1 MEAGVP
7 LGEFW
12 AVGKTGQ
19 GHGPAPAFPL
29 PRPQDVSPCACS
41 LSGPGFGRKVQRPR
55 FLPAPGR
62 MLLPLQA
69 CPARGPISAQ
79 RFPTRHAERASQTN
93 QRRKPTNVP
102 SRSDQRSRKA
112 AQSGLA
118 FLLVRRPDARS
129 PLATAANSNGCQPGQ
144 SLCAGA
150 ERGQLHGFRSR
161 PASFGNRGGD
171 CVMASRAG
179 VSGGGKRRRE
189 NGGAG
194 QRWWYWRVRGP
205 GRCSR
210 PQQGPRQR
218 RPLRAA
224 VVRTQAIHDGARGR
238 VGGRAAGCV
247 SQGGAEAGVHSPEQS
262 RRSRGRVQW
271 VII

>member
-19 GHGPAPAFPL
+19 GHVPALAFPL

-118 FLLVRRPDARS
+118 FLFSDGKASAYNVGDLGSTPGLGRFPGEGNGN
-129 PLATAANSNGCQPGQ
+129 PLQYSCLENPMDR
-144 SLCAGA
+144 GA
-150 ERGQLHGFRSR
+150 
-161 PASFGNRGGD
+161 
-171 CVMASRAG
+171 
-179 VSGGGKRRRE
+179 
-189 NGGAG
+189 
-194 QRWWYWRVRGP
+194 W
-205 GRCSR
+205 
-210 PQQGPRQR
+210 
-218 RPLRAA
+218 
-224 VVRTQAIHDGARGR
+224 
-238 VGGRAAGCV
+238 
-247 SQGGAEAGVHSPEQS
+247 
-262 RRSRGRVQW
+262 
-271 VII
+271 